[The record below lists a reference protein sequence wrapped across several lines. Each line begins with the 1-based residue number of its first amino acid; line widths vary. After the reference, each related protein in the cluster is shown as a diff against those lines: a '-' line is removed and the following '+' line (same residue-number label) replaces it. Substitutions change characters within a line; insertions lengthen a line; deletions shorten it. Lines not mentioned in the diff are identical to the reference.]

1 MIKAD
6 NQSDKHLT
14 IAGLTVL
21 GDVQSNNLSQ
31 LQKQVQNNFDKT
43 QNLTAQQKD
52 FWSELANDNI
62 ITAVEKKQLKQE
74 LAVITQTHTS
84 IINLASEK
92 GEQDNPLIM
101 MYDAKYGDL
110 LDYINK
116 VKLFDEM
123 AKSTNVDKTEF
134 TRKFTEY
141 YDSEIVAQSIF
152 TGKTAATI
160 RVLNSLFET
169 GTINEVATYRGVFY
183 KWNGK
188 QWVLVN
194 GNEYLGMFDHL
205 PEADINDYFLC
216 GIDFEENLTL
226 KANGKSLLADG
237 KILQVN
243 CKFEKGYVYI
253 STDKGWKK
261 IENKSD
267 YRYFLIT
274 NDLISIGEMSPGLE
288 NAISIGQ
295 PRYLG
300 LFYELPTE
308 YRKNDWF
315 TYAGI
320 TTEYFIQGRVYK
332 WNGEEWEEVTAESK
346 NYQMLMTSLT
356 DIINANPSEQG
367 YFTAIFAQALIASNA
382 FIQNLQSQIITLTQA
397 LNEDGT
403 LNENTGIIQ
412 SSNYLQTNGQEGWQI
427 RADGSADFKTGNFK
441 NGKFD
446 NCQIE
451 YSNFSGSLKCGIFEV
466 IPTIEDSEFS
476 IQPYEKTET
485 FKSDTLKYFESL
497 INFSV
502 GDTHGF
508 GGRPVTDVI
517 KDSGW
522 ALLSNFA
529 PVGRKYASFVSSGSL
544 GDLGGEKYWLRI
556 ISTTVDNTIT
566 VYASN
571 GSRSLGGTQGI
582 YRWAW
587 ESGNTGTG
595 IMQAS
600 FWQYGQEMLSNVNAK
615 GLPIEEPKNAG
626 QLWRDGEY
634 VKVSLG
640 NNAPV
645 STINP
650 TWP

>member
-74 LAVITQTHTS
+74 LAIITQTHTS

-116 VKLFDEM
+116 IKLFDEM

-216 GIDFEENLTL
+216 GIDFEEKLTL

-243 CKFEKGYVYI
+243 FMFEKGYVYI

-403 LNENTGIIQ
+403 PKENTGIIQ
-412 SSNYLQTNGQEGWQI
+412 SKNYLETNGKEGWQI
-427 RADGSADFKTGNFK
+427 RADGSADFKQVTL
-441 NGKFD
+441 D
-446 NCQIE
+446 NIKSE
-451 YSNFSGSLKCGIFEV
+451 NASFTNSSFSGDLDCGSLKVQKKTITTEYKTIYSKDQWYIKDNFIDIEPISFYLELFGIPKDTV
-466 IPTIEDSEFS
+466 KTTITREITTLIGEGGVCFYGSENTEMQKLRIVCDIKEYQNGTTGTVSLYGINKDSKETLICKASAEFTIYGLES
-476 IQPYEKTET
+476 HIIQY
-485 FKSDTLKYFESL
+485 DTLILQIVETASL
-497 INFSV
+497 VLCMENL
-502 GDTHGF
+502 
-508 GGRPVTDVI
+508 P
-517 KDSGW
+517 
-522 ALLSNFA
+522 
-529 PVGRKYASFVSSGSL
+529 
-544 GDLGGEKYWLRI
+544 
-556 ISTTVDNTIT
+556 TTKPID
-566 VYASN
+566 
-571 GSRSLGGTQGI
+571 
-582 YRWAW
+582 
-587 ESGNTGTG
+587 
-595 IMQAS
+595 
-600 FWQYGQEMLSNVNAK
+600 K
-615 GLPIEEPKNAG
+615 GLVWNDNGNI
-626 QLWRDGEY
+626 
-634 VKVSLG
+634 KV
-640 NNAPV
+640 
-645 STINP
+645 T
-650 TWP
+650 

>member
-1 MIKAD
+1 MIKED

-14 IAGLTVL
+14 VAGLTVL
-21 GDVQSNNLSQ
+21 GDVQSRNLTQ

-101 MYDAKYGDL
+101 MYDAKYGKL

-116 VKLFDEM
+116 TKLFDEM

-134 TRKFTEY
+134 TKKFTEY

-152 TGKTAATI
+152 TGKTSATI
-160 RVLNSLFET
+160 RVLSSLFET
-169 GTINEVATYRGVFY
+169 GTMNEVATYRGVFY

-194 GNEYLGMFDHL
+194 GNEYLGMFNHL

-216 GIDFEENLTL
+216 GIDFEEKLTL

-288 NAISIGQ
+288 NAISTGQ

-300 LFYELPTE
+300 LFYDLPTE
-308 YRKNDWF
+308 YKKNDWF
-315 TYAGI
+315 TYAGVS
-320 TTEYFIQGRVYK
+320 TETYTQGRVYK

-382 FIQNLQSQIITLTQA
+382 FIEELAAAKAFIEKLQSQVITLTQA
-397 LNEDGT
+397 LNEQGQVI
-403 LNENTGIIQ
+403 EGTGIIQ
-412 SSNYLQTNGQEGWQI
+412 SSNYKDTNGAEGWQVK
-427 RADGSADFKTGNFK
+427 ADGTAVFKHVSLDYIKSSYAELTDSK
-441 NGKFD
+441 
-446 NCQIE
+446 
-451 YSNFSGSLKCGIFEV
+451 FSGELDCGNLQVQTIKNEVLEISYGPFSSNDPWWTERDEIYFSMFNINANSKGTYSREVATIFGDNRRVEYANKNVKKLTATKTIESSIFETTHHFIV
-466 IPTIEDSEFS
+466 KAVFENGSETTIF
-476 IQPYEKTET
+476 ET
-485 FKSDTLKYFESL
+485 FMETGDIYEHYQDNELKVFEDKGTEKLLQLVNIPSNEPGTKNVLWAGSDG
-497 INFSV
+497 IV
-502 GDTHGF
+502 
-508 GGRPVTDVI
+508 RI
-517 KDSGW
+517 K
-522 ALLSNFA
+522 
-529 PVGRKYASFVSSGSL
+529 K
-544 GDLGGEKYWLRI
+544 
-556 ISTTVDNTIT
+556 
-566 VYASN
+566 
-571 GSRSLGGTQGI
+571 
-582 YRWAW
+582 
-587 ESGNTGTG
+587 
-595 IMQAS
+595 
-600 FWQYGQEMLSNVNAK
+600 
-615 GLPIEEPKNAG
+615 
-626 QLWRDGEY
+626 
-634 VKVSLG
+634 
-640 NNAPV
+640 
-645 STINP
+645 
-650 TWP
+650 

>member
-1 MIKAD
+1 MIKTD

-14 IAGLTVL
+14 VAGLTVL

-31 LQKQVQNNFDKT
+31 LQRQVQNNFDKT

-116 VKLFDEM
+116 IKLFDEM

-134 TRKFTEY
+134 TKKFTEY

-169 GTINEVATYRGVFY
+169 GTMNEVATYRGVFY

-216 GIDFEENLTL
+216 GIDFEEKLTL

-243 CKFEKGYVYI
+243 FKFEKGYVYI

-288 NAISIGQ
+288 NAISTGQ

-403 LNENTGIIQ
+403 PNENTGIIQ
-412 SSNYLQTNGQEGWQI
+412 SKNYLETNGKEGWQI
-427 RADGSADFKTGNFK
+427 RADGKAEFKHITLDYIKSEFAALKNSKFSGELECGNLIVKPTLPTKTIKIFDTFENTTDNYLFAETRLMYLELFDVPTDK
-441 NGKFD
+441 NGYNHLTNITVTRMPQTLFGENTKAIVDNEEVKSFVLTNNHDVDDGMNLNSTIIKAIMENNTQKTIYSYYYNFD
-446 NCQIE
+446 LYGHDPDE
-451 YSNFSGSLKCGIFEV
+451 YKETQLLKLEIQKEEISTLGLFFLDL
-466 IPTIEDSEFS
+466 PTEN
-476 IQPYEKTET
+476 PYETGRLWIDNDILKIS
-485 FKSDTLKYFESL
+485 KSL
-497 INFSV
+497 
-502 GDTHGF
+502 
-508 GGRPVTDVI
+508 TD
-517 KDSGW
+517 
-522 ALLSNFA
+522 N
-529 PVGRKYASFVSSGSL
+529 
-544 GDLGGEKYWLRI
+544 E
-556 ISTTVDNTIT
+556 
-566 VYASN
+566 
-571 GSRSLGGTQGI
+571 
-582 YRWAW
+582 
-587 ESGNTGTG
+587 
-595 IMQAS
+595 
-600 FWQYGQEMLSNVNAK
+600 
-615 GLPIEEPKNAG
+615 
-626 QLWRDGEY
+626 
-634 VKVSLG
+634 
-640 NNAPV
+640 
-645 STINP
+645 
-650 TWP
+650 